1 MKKLLCFCAVIAL
14 LAVGAVG
21 IFQIA
26 KPAAEPVAPVTDVTA
41 LVIHAEYN
49 SIDQMDASHATDA
62 VPEGGY
68 VLINTG
74 NVEDPVNAQVY
85 IKRADGYEL
94 YCDLSG
100 SKGEQGVQGLTGPAG
115 ATPLLRISDDAGM
128 WELSYDAGASWT
140 STGVTAQGPQG
151 EQGEKGDKG
160 DTGARGP
167 QGSSY
172 VLTETDKQAIIDA
185 VLAQIGSGDTGG
197 DSSGGSSVYMYYWD
211 SGASEYVY
219 SESPSTSHEYQHTC
233 TLCGAQYYDDSS
245 IANIEVCQAPDCTR
259 WDGSFTTENN
269 PYYGGSGSESGS
281 SAYYSSEPTSG
292 FSNTPSPGASYNY
305 YYNAPCGAILYVEA
319 DMNDYVMDCPHCS
332 GYHSDITW
340 SYS

>member
-1 MKKLLCFCAVIAL
+1 MKRVLIFAFVAVLLV
-14 LAVGAVG
+14 AVG
-21 IFQIA
+21 IAAFSMAQPPLEKVEIA
-26 KPAAEPVAPVTDVTA
+26 VPATDVTA

-49 SIDQMDASHATDA
+49 SIDQMNASHATDA

-115 ATPLLRISDDAGM
+115 ATPLLRISDDTGM

-167 QGSSY
+167 QGLTGAQGPAY
-172 VLTETDKQAIIDA
+172 VLTEADKQAIIDA
-185 VLAQIGSGDTGG
+185 VLAQIGSG
-197 DSSGGSSVYMYYWD
+197 SGGSSSDTNAVMFTWNAD
-211 SGASEYVY
+211 SEHFEST
-219 SESPSTSHEYQHTC
+219 SSPSTEWPYQHTC
-233 TLCGAQYYDDSS
+233 NQCGAALYSPNSS
-245 IANIEVCQAPDCTR
+245 ESYCPNTERCSNI
-259 WDGSFTTENN
+259 DGYFTTVSN
-269 PYYGGSGSESGS
+269 PHYEGSPSYYAYSVGEGWESGS
-281 SAYYSSEPTSG
+281 GGSNEYYWASS
-292 FSNTPSPGASYNY
+292 
-305 YYNAPCGAILYVEA
+305 CGATFWVHDPMESTIS
-319 DMNDYVMDCPHCS
+319 DCPHCHDMH
-332 GYHSDITW
+332 YAEW
-340 SYS
+340 SYYDPA

>member
-26 KPAAEPVAPVTDVTA
+26 NREPAAEPVAPVTDVTA

-49 SIDQMDASHATDA
+49 SIDQMNASHATDE

-115 ATPLLRISDDAGM
+115 ATPLLRISDDTGM

-151 EQGEKGDKG
+151 EQGEKGD
-160 DTGARGP
+160 TGARGP
-167 QGSSY
+167 QGLTGAQGPAY
-172 VLTETDKQAIIDA
+172 VLTDADKQAIIDA
-185 VLAQIGSGDTGG
+185 VLAQIGSGDGG
-197 DSSGGSSVYMYYWD
+197 SSGGSDTNAVMFTWYYE
-211 SGASEYVY
+211 SEVFM
-219 SESPSTSHEYQHTC
+219 STSSPSTEWPYQHTC
-233 TLCGAQYYDDSS
+233 DECGA
-245 IANIEVCQAPDCTR
+245 IAYSPHSYESECPNPACSQM
-259 WDGSFTTENN
+259 DGYFTTVSN
-269 PYYGGSGSESGS
+269 PHYTGSESS
-281 SAYYSSEPTSG
+281 SYCAYRADYGWESGAYSTNAYYWVS
-292 FSNTPSPGASYNY
+292 
-305 YYNAPCGAILYVEA
+305 PCGATFWVQDSMETEIGT
-319 DMNDYVMDCPHCS
+319 CPHCNES
-332 GYHSDITW
+332 HYAEW
-340 SYS
+340 SYID